1 MLCNDLSG
9 SRIMVLDS
17 NTVSTIFRYYHRG
30 LFPNFWD
37 RFEDLVRS
45 GGMTSVRMVR
55 HELAKF
61 SWAQARDPVA
71 CLQEWNRDFFA
82 DPAEAEEDYVHQ
94 MVNWVDVKAQFSPA
108 ETRHLSAAVNRWCR
122 DENTDADPYLIAK
135 VRATEGSI
143 LVTEESQDLTK
154 PGRIPC
160 ICDIFGVCYMNLE
173 QAAAMLRWS
182 F

>member
-1 MLCNDLSG
+1 MLCYNLG
-9 SRIMVLDS
+9 RSRLLVLDS
-17 NTVSTIFRYYHRG
+17 NTISTIFRHYHRG
-30 LFPNFWD
+30 LFPNFWVQ
-37 RFEDLVRS
+37 FEALVRS
-45 GGMTSVRMVR
+45 GGATSVRMVR

-61 SWAQARDPVA
+61 RWAQATDPVA
-71 CLQEWNRDFFA
+71 CLQEWSRDFFA

-94 MVNWVDVKAQFSPA
+94 MVNWVDAKAQFSRD

-154 PGRIPC
+154 SGRIPC
-160 ICDIFGVCYMNLE
+160 ICDIFRVCYMDLE
-173 QAAAMLRWS
+173 QATAMLTWS